1 MPTIT
6 ADSPDQFRGKLRL
19 PRFALPSHYE
29 LHFRPDLM
37 SYTFSG
43 VVAITVVVLAPTRF
57 LVLNVMEL
65 TIDRASIHFKCLVPT
80 EVVFFKDDQIM
91 VLGFRK
97 ELPLGEGVLRVHFNG
112 TLNHEMMGFY
122 RSKYQYKGKTTHM
135 AVTQF
140 QPVYAWRCF
149 PCWDEPAFKAK
160 FKVTLEVSSEMV
172 ALSNMPISS
181 EIVRGS
187 MRIIHFEE
195 SPLMS
200 TYLVAM
206 VVGIF
211 DFVEDVTSKGTK
223 VRVYTEVGKSS
234 QGKLALDVGVK
245 SLDFYNDYF
254 GTPYALAKLDMISI
268 PEFNWMGMENYGLIT
283 FHPTVFLFDGPST
296 TSTKLQE
303 IAVLVAHELAHQWCG
318 NLVTMEWWNHLWLN
332 EGFATWM
339 SYQAVDSFFSEWNI
353 LLDFLENTMSTLK
366 LDSIAGSHP
375 IEVEIH
381 HINEIVRIFDDII
394 YIKGASILQMI
405 HSYIG
410 AERFQIALK
419 KYIQKYAY
427 SNAKTEDLWVV
438 LEEETGEPFKDFM
451 STWTKQPGYPIINI
465 KHKGKGIQ
473 VEQAQ
478 FVLDGSSRAGLWDV
492 PITLRCSSSTNK
504 FILKHKHDNFDV
516 CGERERGGNIWIKL
530 NVNETGF
537 YRVKYDK
544 EIKTRLQNALEANEF
559 SSMEKIGILENS
571 LMLSISRED
580 TLASLLCIAY
590 ACREV
595 ADYNVLTHIQAIT
608 ITVYHVSIDATP
620 NLVADIKKLV
630 TKILLPPTLKLGWD
644 PKDGEGDLIVS
655 LRETLL
661 VSLVKLGHDHT
672 ISEGLR
678 RFDTLIHDHNSS
690 ILSPGTR
697 KAAYLSVMQTVC
709 SSNRFKY
716 DSLRQLYKDFGDEEE
731 KLHVLGTLSSCLDKD
746 IVLESLNLI
755 FTNEIISKWRSII
768 FLSNEFA
775 N

>member
-1 MPTIT
+1 
-6 ADSPDQFRGKLRL
+6 
-19 PRFALPSHYE
+19 
-29 LHFRPDLM
+29 
-37 SYTFSG
+37 
-43 VVAITVVVLAPTRF
+43 
-57 LVLNVMEL
+57 
-65 TIDRASIHFKCLVPT
+65 
-80 EVVFFKDDQIM
+80 
-91 VLGFRK
+91 
-97 ELPLGEGVLRVHFNG
+97 
-112 TLNHEMMGFY
+112 
-122 RSKYQYKGKTTHM
+122 
-135 AVTQF
+135 
-140 QPVYAWRCF
+140 
-149 PCWDEPAFKAK
+149 
-160 FKVTLEVSSEMV
+160 MV

-339 SYQAVDSFFSEWNI
+339 SYQAVDSFFQKWNI

-451 STWTKQPGYPIINI
+451 STWTKQPGFPIINI

-590 ACREV
+590 TCREV

-697 KAAYLSVMQTVC
+697 KE
-709 SSNRFKY
+709 NWDR
-716 DSLRQLYKDFGDEEE
+716 
-731 KLHVLGTLSSCLDKD
+731 VLKVIPKRDLLWSIVHD
-746 IVLESLNLI
+746 ILPL
-755 FTNEIISKWRSII
+755 FTTNEKAEEIAKVFRNYTDPELQSALQVKLQMVRINMRWIDGI
-768 FLSNEFA
+768 QCEPNLAQMVDELLHEP
-775 N
+775 